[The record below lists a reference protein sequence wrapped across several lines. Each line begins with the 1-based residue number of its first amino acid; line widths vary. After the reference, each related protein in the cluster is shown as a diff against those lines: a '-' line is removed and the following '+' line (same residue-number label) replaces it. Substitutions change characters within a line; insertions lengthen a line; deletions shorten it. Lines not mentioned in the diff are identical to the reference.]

1 MRKMACMKHASGR
14 CVRMTQ
20 EVSKVNNILILK
32 CDHDGQG
39 IMRTPSHRGDKENI
53 PGFVS
58 DEIRGQNKKSA
69 WLWLSQDVRS
79 APESQGECD
88 EHKCTKRV

>member
-1 MRKMACMKHASGR
+1 MA
-14 CVRMTQ
+14 Q
-20 EVSKVNNILILK
+20 EVQKINNILILK

-58 DEIRGQNKKSA
+58 DDIRGQKKEPRGCGSHKLGEGHLKA
-69 WLWLSQDVRS
+69 RGSVMSMNARS
-79 APESQGECD
+79 AYEVQ
-88 EHKCTKRV
+88 

>member
-1 MRKMACMKHASGR
+1 MHEACIKEDVSGWHRK
-14 CVRMTQ
+14 
-20 EVSKVNNILILK
+20 SKINNILILK

-58 DEIRGQNKKSA
+58 DEIRGQNENPPGCGS
-69 WLWLSQDVRS
+69 
-79 APESQGECD
+79 
-88 EHKCTKRV
+88 HKM